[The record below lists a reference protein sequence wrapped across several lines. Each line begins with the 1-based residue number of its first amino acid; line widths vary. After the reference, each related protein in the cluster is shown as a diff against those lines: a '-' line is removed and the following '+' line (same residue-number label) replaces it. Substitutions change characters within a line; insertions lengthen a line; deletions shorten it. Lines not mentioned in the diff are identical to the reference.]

1 MGESCGFCAW
11 VALPEERQACPGVS
25 ASGPESSP
33 ASHRD
38 LLPWALTVG
47 PQGPERAERVPA
59 AARPWGQ
66 SPTRCACA
74 PSSLYG
80 PLGSGKWAGS
90 PRTRLGLQR
99 RNTRPLALPLL
110 LGMLLLSLSLLS
122 PPFFL
127 CPLVLSLRSHQT
139 QGFSDGFGERFP
151 PDTEARPPCL
161 LRSAPP

>member
-1 MGESCGFCAW
+1 MPPPGGSSWEKAVGSAPW
-11 VALPEERQACPGVS
+11 VASPEERQACPGVS

-59 AARPWGQ
+59 ATRPWGQ
-66 SPTRCACA
+66 SCTHCAVCTVGA
-74 PSSLYG
+74 CMDPSVPSG
-80 PLGSGKWAGS
+80 PGARGPGWVCREG
-90 PRTRLGLQR
+90 
-99 RNTRPLALPLL
+99 NTRPLALPLL

-122 PPFFL
+122 PFFL

-151 PDTEARPPCL
+151 SRY
-161 LRSAPP
+161 